1 MSNQPP
7 CAVGIDVAKASLSV
21 CLLYPDGTTNALSIR
36 NIEADITSRLLPRL
50 SGLTGQL
57 VMEATNY
64 YHWLVALIVSEQGYD
79 VYVVNPL
86 TARKYTHSSVRPVKT
101 DPVDAAGLAQMAHL
115 ESKLPA
121 RFTATRKELALR
133 KKIGFI
139 ASLRD
144 QLQAISASTKSLAE
158 AKDICGQPLTAAE
171 QLTAPIIKQLKY
183 QIKALE
189 AEVVVATREGGCSK
203 QLKQLTT
210 VPGVSAQ
217 VAALAVHFFDSSTAQ
232 GKSWV
237 GYAGLD
243 VSVKQSGVWRGRC
256 KLTKRGHHYLR
267 RRLYSAAWGAIMN
280 DDQFRDYYDYL
291 RSHGRG
297 HVEALIIIARK
308 LVRIMAAMTRHHTTY
323 DSSYPLYSIT

>member
-1 MSNQPP
+1 MSNQSL

-21 CLLYPDGTTNALSIR
+21 CLLFQDGSTKALSIR
-36 NIEADITSRLLPRL
+36 NIEADITRKLLPRL
-50 SGLTGQL
+50 AGLTGKI

-101 DPVDAAGLAQMAHL
+101 DPVDAVGLAQMAQL
-115 ESKLPA
+115 EPKLPA
-121 RFTATRKELALR
+121 RFTATRKKLALR

-144 QLQAISASTKSLAE
+144 QLQALLATTKSLAE
-158 AKDICGQPLTAAE
+158 AKDICGQSLTAAE
-171 QLTAPIIKQLKY
+171 ELTTPIIQQLKR

-189 AEVVVATREGGCSK
+189 AEVVLATRESGHAP

-210 VPGVSAQ
+210 IPGVSGQ
-217 VAALAVHFFDSSTAQ
+217 VAALAVHFFDSSTTR

-256 KLTKRGHHYLR
+256 RLTKRGHHYLR
-267 RRLYSAAWGAIMN
+267 RRLYSAAWGAVMN
-280 DDQFRDYYDYL
+280 DDRFKDYYDYL

-323 DSSYPLYSIT
+323 DVSYPLYLNT

>member
-1 MSNQPP
+1 MKQLP

-21 CLLYPDGTTNALSIR
+21 CWLYPDGSTSALSIR
-36 NIEADITSRLLPRL
+36 NTKTDITKKLLPQL
-50 SGLTGQL
+50 AGFTGHL

-64 YHWLVALIVSEQGYD
+64 YHWLCALLVSEQGYD
-79 VYVVNPL
+79 VRVVNPL

-101 DPVDAAGLAQMAHL
+101 DPVDATGLAQMAWL
-115 ESKLPA
+115 EPKLPPSF
-121 RFTATRKELALR
+121 RSTRKHLALR

-144 QLQAISASTKSLAE
+144 QLQALSATTKSLIE
-158 AKDICGQPLTAAE
+158 AKTICGQPLTVAE
-171 QLTAPIIKQLKY
+171 QLTAPIIKQLKQ
-183 QIKALE
+183 QIKELE
-189 AEVVVATREGGCSK
+189 AEVVTAAKENGHSL
-203 QLKQLTT
+203 QLKQLITI
-210 VPGVSAQ
+210 PGVSPQ
-217 VAALAVHFFDSSTAQ
+217 VAALATHFFDSSITS

-280 DDQFRDYYDYL
+280 DDRFKDYYDHL

-308 LVRIMAAMTRHHTTY
+308 LVLIMSALVRNKTVY
-323 DSSYPLYSIT
+323 DSSYSLFLIT